1 MRCMKETVPTKADEY
16 LARAIECEIM
26 AETSED
32 PESKKSFL
40 ESAKHWRDLA
50 KQAGTAPR

>member
-1 MRCMKETVPTKADEY
+1 MKETVPTKADEY

-26 AETSED
+26 AQTSED

-50 KQAGTAPR
+50 KQAGMAPR